1 VGLIWRQIAL
11 QRKVTNLV
19 GFRRIGALLYLVLRT
34 LFVLVTD
41 WIEFVTFTKFGRRC
55 R

>member
-1 VGLIWRQIAL
+1 VGRIWRQIAL

-19 GFRRIGALLYLVLRT
+19 GFRRIGALLYSLLGI
-34 LFVLVTD
+34 LFVVVTD